1 MKTGQFI
8 DLLSAD
14 VQPVRRG
21 TVGKTLALAL
31 VIGGAAA
38 LGLMLVT
45 VGPRP
50 DLFEGASSMLLAVK
64 LLFTVS
70 LAGIGSL
77 FLVAASYP
85 GRNARRRLAFTI
97 LPFLVIASLGF
108 GAILLATPMARHDMI
123 FGQGWLACL
132 IFIPLFAI
140 APFAALI
147 WALRKAAP
155 IDLRRAGAGAG
166 LVAAALGATAYAF
179 HCPGDSLPFIA
190 IWYGLP
196 ILFWTF
202 LGAILGPRLLRW

>member
-21 TVGKTLALAL
+21 TVGRTLALAL

-45 VGPRP
+45 VGLRP
-50 DLFEGASSMLLAVK
+50 DLFEGANSMLLAVK
-64 LLFTVS
+64 VLFTVT

-97 LPFLVIASLGF
+97 LPFLVIASLGL
-108 GAILLATPMARHDMI
+108 GAILLATPMARHDMV
-123 FGQGWLACL
+123 FGPEWLTCL
-132 IFIPLFAI
+132 ICIPLFAI
-140 APFAALI
+140 APFAALV

-155 IDLRRAGAGAG
+155 TDLRRAGAGAG

-190 IWYGLP
+190 IWYGVP

>member
-21 TVGKTLALAL
+21 TVGRTLALAL

-38 LGLMLVT
+38 LGLMLIT
-45 VGPRP
+45 VGLRP
-50 DLFEGASSMLLAVK
+50 DLFEGASSMFLAVK

-97 LPFLVIASLGF
+97 LPFLVLASLGL
-108 GAILLATPMARHDMI
+108 GTILLAAPMARHDMV
-123 FGQGWLACL
+123 FGPEWLTCL
-132 IFIPLFAI
+132 ICIPLFAI
-140 APFAALI
+140 APFAALV

-155 IDLRRAGAGAG
+155 TDLRRAGAGAG

-196 ILFWTF
+196 ILFWIL

>member
-14 VQPVRRG
+14 VRPVRRG
-21 TVGKTLALAL
+21 TVGRTLALAL

-45 VGPRP
+45 VGLRP
-50 DLFEGASSMLLAVK
+50 DLFEGASSMFLAVK

-85 GRNARRRLAFTI
+85 GRNARRPLAFTV
-97 LPFLVIASLGF
+97 LPFLIIASLGL
-108 GAILLATPMARHDMI
+108 GAILLAAPMARHDMV
-123 FGQGWLACL
+123 FGPEWLTCL
-132 IFIPLFAI
+132 VCIPLFAI
-140 APFAALI
+140 APFAALV
-147 WALRKAAP
+147 WALRRAAP
-155 IDLRRAGAGAG
+155 TDLRRAGAGAG

-196 ILFWTF
+196 ILFWIF

>member
-1 MKTGQFI
+1 MRTGQFI

-14 VQPVRRG
+14 VRPVRRG
-21 TVGKTLALAL
+21 MVGRMLALAL

-45 VGPRP
+45 VGLRP
-50 DLFEGASSMLLAVK
+50 DLFEGAGSLLLAIK
-64 LLFTVS
+64 LLFTMS
-70 LAGIGSL
+70 LIGIGTV
-77 FLVAASYP
+77 FLVAASHP
-85 GRNARRRLAFTI
+85 GRNARRRLALAI
-97 LPFLVIASLGF
+97 LPFLAIASLGL
-108 GAILLATPMARHDMI
+108 GAILLATPMARHDMV
-123 FGQGWLACL
+123 FGPEWLTCL
-132 IFIPLFAI
+132 ICIPLFAI

-147 WALRKAAP
+147 WALREAAP
-155 IDLRRAGAGAG
+155 TDLRRAGAGAG

-196 ILFWTF
+196 IVFWTF

>member
-21 TVGKTLALAL
+21 TVGKTLILAL

-38 LGLMLVT
+38 FALMLVT
-45 VGPRP
+45 VGLRP
-50 DLFEGASSMLLAVK
+50 DLFEGTGSLLLAIK
-64 LLFTVS
+64 LLFTMS
-70 LAGIGSL
+70 LAAIGTL
-77 FLVAASYP
+77 FLVAASHP

-97 LPFLVIASLGF
+97 LPFLAIASLGL
-108 GAILLATPMARHDMI
+108 GAILLATPMSRHEMV
-123 FGQGWLACL
+123 FGQEWLTCL
-132 IFIPLFAI
+132 ICIPLFAI

-155 IDLRRAGAGAG
+155 TDLRRAGAGAG
-166 LVAAALGATAYAF
+166 LVAGALGATAYAF

-196 ILFWTF
+196 IVFWTF

>member
-21 TVGKTLALAL
+21 TVGKTLILAL

-38 LGLMLVT
+38 FALMLVT
-45 VGPRP
+45 VGLRP
-50 DLFEGASSMLLAVK
+50 DLFEGTGSLLLAIK
-64 LLFTVS
+64 LLFTMS
-70 LAGIGSL
+70 LAAIGTL
-77 FLVAASYP
+77 FLVAASHP

-97 LPFLVIASLGF
+97 LPFLAIASLGL
-108 GAILLATPMARHDMI
+108 GAILLATPMSRHDMV
-123 FGQGWLACL
+123 FGQEWLTCL
-132 IFIPLFAI
+132 ICIPLFAI

-155 IDLRRAGAGAG
+155 TDLRRAGAGAG
-166 LVAAALGATAYAF
+166 LVAGALGATAYAF

-196 ILFWTF
+196 IVFWTF